1 MQLSHV
7 DIGQLAEMLS
17 EGERLATL
25 DYGPQRVHVLTWTG
39 VDLLAI
45 VDPVTGG
52 AVVVSPCA
60 QDADSG
66 GSIHDHARLT
76 FATE

>member
-1 MQLSHV
+1 MQVSYLDIEQLS
-7 DIGQLAEMLS
+7 DMLS
-17 EGERLATL
+17 TAERITTL
-25 DYGPQRVHVLTWTG
+25 DHPTQQVHVLHWGG
-39 VDLLAI
+39 VDLLAV

-66 GSIHDHARLT
+66 GSIHDHARQT
-76 FATE
+76 FATV

>member
-7 DIGQLAEMLS
+7 DIEQLAEMLG

-25 DYGPQRVHVLTWTG
+25 DYPAQQVHVLRWGG
-39 VDLLAI
+39 VDLLAV

-52 AVVVSPCA
+52 AVVVSPCTE
-60 QDADSG
+60 DSDSE
-66 GSIHDHARLT
+66 GSIHDHARQT
-76 FATE
+76 FATA